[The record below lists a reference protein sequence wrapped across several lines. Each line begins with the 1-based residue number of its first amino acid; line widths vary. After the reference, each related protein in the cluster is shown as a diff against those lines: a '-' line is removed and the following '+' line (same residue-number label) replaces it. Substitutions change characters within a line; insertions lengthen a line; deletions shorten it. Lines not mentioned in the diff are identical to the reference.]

1 MPAQKVEIVTH
12 GGLNFFLGKK
22 TSFTTTKKVV
32 VKLVFFS
39 PRKERYRHM
48 NMNGKIPAQTVDMK
62 GI

>member
-32 VKLVFFS
+32 VKLVFFFPKKREIQAHEHEWKNPCPDS
-39 PRKERYRHM
+39 
-48 NMNGKIPAQTVDMK
+48 
-62 GI
+62 